1 MADPSGSRPSIQEVG
16 DELRRRRRAL
26 VGYEQPTREGWE
38 ADLVAYDL
46 MLVDAAAM
54 LEVPVPGLTVGTEP
68 LPARQRDRLET
79 ALAAAGMDI
88 RTDDL

>member
-26 VGYEQPTREGWE
+26 VGYEQPTREAWE
-38 ADLVAYDL
+38 ADLVAYDQL
-46 MLVDAAAM
+46 LVDAASM
-54 LEVPVPGLTVGTEP
+54 LEVPTPEVPTPAGPLT
-68 LPARQRDRLET
+68 ARQRDRLET
-79 ALAAAGMDI
+79 GLAAAGMDI